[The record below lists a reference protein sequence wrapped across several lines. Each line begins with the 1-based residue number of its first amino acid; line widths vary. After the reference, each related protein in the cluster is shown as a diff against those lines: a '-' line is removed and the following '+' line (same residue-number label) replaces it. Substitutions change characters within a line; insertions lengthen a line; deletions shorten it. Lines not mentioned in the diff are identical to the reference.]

1 MRRLL
6 NVRLPLIV
14 LLGLA
19 GTGTLSTGCGDGDLC
34 AILSEVAGTDLC
46 DGEFDDSDD
55 FDDDDDSDDFD
66 DDDFDDEDE
75 DDFDDFDD
83 FDDE

>member
-46 DGEFDDSDD
+46 DGEFDDLDD
-55 FDDDDDSDDFD
+55 LDDDE
-66 DDDFDDEDE
+66 DDDFGDDDED

>member
-46 DGEFDDSDD
+46 DGEFDDLGDLDDDEDDD
-55 FDDDDDSDDFD
+55 FDDDFGD
-66 DDDFDDEDE
+66 DDED